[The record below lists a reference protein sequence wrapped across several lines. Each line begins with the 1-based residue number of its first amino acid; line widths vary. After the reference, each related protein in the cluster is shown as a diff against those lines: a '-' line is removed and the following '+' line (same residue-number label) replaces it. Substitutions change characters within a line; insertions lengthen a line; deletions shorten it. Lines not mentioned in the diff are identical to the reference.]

1 MSAGGSSAMSGAAR
15 VLAAQPDGVL
25 LSTIRAESTA
35 AALRDLVVNLRGLI
49 GCVPFTPSRGRWF
62 GGRLSQSS
70 RTDWYEPGGPDG
82 FVAPRGAEQGPA
94 KGVPDGLRI
103 QCGRV

>member
-1 MSAGGSSAMSGAAR
+1 MSAAGSSAMSGASR
-15 VLAAQPDGVL
+15 WLAVQPDGAL
-25 LSTIRAESTA
+25 LSTISAASTA
-35 AALRDLVVNLRGLI
+35 AAMRDRVLNRRGLI
-49 GCVPFTPSRGRWF
+49 VCVPFTPSRGPWF

-70 RTDWYEPGGPDG
+70 LTDWYEPGGPDG